1 METKQSVVKCQLET
15 RIAHILR
22 SLTEQD
28 ISSSEDELIIR
39 NADELLLV
47 REFREQRLEDIK
59 KKARER
65 LKS

>member
-15 RIAHILR
+15 RIAHILT